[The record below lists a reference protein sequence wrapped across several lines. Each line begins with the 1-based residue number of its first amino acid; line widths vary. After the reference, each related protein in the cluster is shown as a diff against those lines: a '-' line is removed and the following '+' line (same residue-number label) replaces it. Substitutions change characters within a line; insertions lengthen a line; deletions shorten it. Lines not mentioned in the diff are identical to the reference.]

1 MSMNRVLQLPL
12 GATVPSVTESY
23 TLGDVLICKA
33 NRGKQLE
40 VETLVKTLHADVNYR
55 NQVQLPECWSCAQ
68 EKGQKRDYM
77 KGADNVRLL
86 VCCSMDARRCMEQQ
100 QLGSWMW
107 CSGWARTATWT
118 GA

>member
-12 GATVPSVTESY
+12 GATAPSVTESY

-55 NQVQLPECWSCAQ
+55 NQV
-68 EKGQKRDYM
+68 K
-77 KGADNVRLL
+77 NV
-86 VCCSMDARRCMEQQ
+86 
-100 QLGSWMW
+100 
-107 CSGWARTATWT
+107 TT
-118 GA
+118 